1 MYVYVCT
8 YVCSLYVCMYM
19 YTYNFIGLVM
29 ILATAKELSNDQL
42 AGVKDRPSDD
52 VHLNVL
58 VKQLPNVKVD
68 TREQP
73 FCRTYVAKARLLLHA
88 YLEHIE
94 IQDPGLLKGESTC
107 MYMY

>member
-1 MYVYVCT
+1 
-8 YVCSLYVCMYM
+8 MYM

-52 VHLNVL
+52 VHLNIL